1 MSPPA
6 SGQHGLQCSIPIGE
20 LVEGEG
26 GGEGRGLQLPLFM
39 MQESDSGD
47 SQGNYPV
54 LLVVYT
60 SIYRPVYRPGGTCST
75 HTAYRGSLL
84 LVYTLQYIC
93 PGELAVHIMNIGGT
107 CCWYI
112 HCSL

>member
-1 MSPPA
+1 MSPTA

-54 LLVVYT
+54 LLVVY
-60 SIYRPVYRPGGTCST
+60 IDRPVYIG
-75 HTAYRGSLL
+75 
-84 LVYTLQYIC
+84 
-93 PGELAVHIMNIGGT
+93 PGELAVHILHIGGA

-112 HCSL
+112 HCSIYALGNLQSI